1 MPVRGLNKKLLSALI
16 GALVSSGAIGQNLPV
31 LSSVVSGS
39 ATTSIT
45 GSTLTVKNSASA
57 ILEWSKFSIA
67 SGFTTNF
74 VQPSAASA
82 VLNRVVGADPSN
94 IFGSLISNGKV
105 FLINPNG
112 IVFGQGSQVNVGA
125 LVASTLALSNANFL
139 AGNTNFGA
147 LSTAG
152 NIDVSGSITAVD
164 SIVLNASTIN
174 GSGTLVAGTGGI
186 TINSPTGTIF
196 PGAGALAVGAGA
208 GLSVN
213 PGLGGGISPT
223 GSGGAINVGTGIVV
237 AGATGIPGTNTG
249 SGAITLTA
257 LGGATTPGTGTVAVG
272 TGGIPGPN
280 TGSGAIT
287 LTAPG
292 GATNPGTGIAVVA
305 GAAGIP
311 NTNQGKQVSF
321 QAASANVSGITS
333 AAQRLVLISSTA
345 TPGVQYVVRAAPTGA
360 LGGAI
365 NPQGQI
371 SLVGN
376 RTSFSGNNVAVI
388 ASAGPDGM
396 VRLTAKP

>member
-82 VLNRVVGADPSN
+82 ALNRVVGADPSN

-112 IVFGQGSQVNVGA
+112 IVFGQGAQVNVGA

-213 PGLGGGISPT
+213 PGLGGGISLT
-223 GSGGAINVGTGIVV
+223 GSGGAINV
-237 AGATGIPGTNTG
+237 
-249 SGAITLTA
+249 
-257 LGGATTPGTGTVAVG
+257 GTGTVAVG